1 MKLKIWSALSVSLV
15 LQFAAASHGQMG
27 SISTAPPSTMEDFV
41 KALDAAK
48 PGDILQTPFASL
60 DPAVPKLP
68 ISVVPSKS
76 PARLIFS
83 DRPEYFRKGDGIAS
97 QDTVQ
102 ASDTPVR
109 IYNYHVPVLTDKK
122 PKRCLT
128 VFENLGDGQATL
140 KFSVYSVPKAS
151 GDYNLMA
158 KQAMSDWF
166 NGRGARV
173 VKIPAHATYLAE
185 GSDPIDQ
192 PDLLVHGLFEF
203 TTDQPL
209 RITVAQVTATADLAA
224 DAATVPTLPKL
235 PMLPYPPSKDLA
247 NRGNFPSGDLDGN
260 LAQPYDTANGPAQV
274 IVANGKSD
282 PWIPGVDGI
291 SGDATIDKG
300 NYGVAYHL
308 HLKWKSSDGRGVAVL
323 LTTGHKETV
332 SAAVKISA
340 GINPGGVVEL
350 PREVVRF
357 HGVPQACVI
366 QTFAAKPG
374 TEGTIELEYTP
385 PGACSLPMPILLVPI
400 K

>member
-1 MKLKIWSALSVSLV
+1 MNLNYCSGIALALV
-15 LQFAAASHGQMG
+15 LQLASVSHAQMG
-27 SISTAPPSTMEDFV
+27 SISTAPPATMEDFT
-41 KALDAAK
+41 KALESAK
-48 PGDILQTPFASL
+48 PGDILQTPFDKL
-60 DPAVPKLP
+60 DPVVPKLP
-68 ISVVPSKS
+68 ISVVPSAM

-97 QDTVQ
+97 QDTVP
-102 ASDTPVR
+102 ASTTPVR

-128 VFENLGDGQATL
+128 VFENTGDAEATL
-140 KFSVYSVPKAS
+140 KFTVYSVPKAS

-166 NGRGARV
+166 NGKGART
-173 VKIPAHATYLAE
+173 VKIAAHGTYLAE
-185 GSDPIDQ
+185 GSEPIDES
-192 PDLLVHGLFEF
+192 DLLVHGLFEF

-209 RITVAQVTATADLAA
+209 QITVAQVTATADLNA
-224 DAATVPTLPKL
+224 DAATVPSLPKI
-235 PMLPYPPSKDLA
+235 PMLPYPPSKDKA

-260 LAQPYDTANGPAQV
+260 LDQPYDTASGAAQV

-308 HLKWKSSDGRGVAVL
+308 HLKWKSSDGRGVALL

-332 SAAVKISA
+332 SAAVKVND
-340 GINPGGVVEL
+340 GKNPGGVVEL
-350 PREVVRF
+350 PGDTVRF

-366 QTFAAKPG
+366 QTFAPTAG
-374 TEGTIELEYTP
+374 GGTIDLEYNPAWRVQFANADLARTD
-385 PGACSLPMPILLVPI
+385 
-400 K
+400 